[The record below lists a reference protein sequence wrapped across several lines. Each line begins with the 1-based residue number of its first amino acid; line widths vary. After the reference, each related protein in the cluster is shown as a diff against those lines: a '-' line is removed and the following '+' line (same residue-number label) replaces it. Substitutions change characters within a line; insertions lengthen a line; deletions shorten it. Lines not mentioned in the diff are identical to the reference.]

1 MKYRKYVSLFL
12 VILIT
17 TIIVGCD
24 REKMVLGNTKDLDLA
39 EEGGSSMDYT
49 PVPGGQVI
57 LPLTNFN
64 TLNPLLTENSNYHF
78 FSKLIFEG
86 LFEFDNNLNVTNQL
100 AESYNIKD
108 DGRTIEIQLR
118 KNVFWHDGQKFS
130 AEDVA
135 FTIDTIKYASSDSTY
150 KQMFSNSLGAY
161 GQGDIKSILNVNIT
175 SSDSLNIT
183 FNKSFSN
190 NLEVLTF
197 PIIPKHIF
205 NSAGNSR
212 YIKALEVNDYKPI
225 GTGPFK
231 FDSYEKMKQIKL
243 TANDEYWNDRPYI
256 DEILGRVF
264 ESEGDVLTAFET
276 GQINMATTVDVD
288 WDKYAQNSR
297 IKILEFVSSNYE
309 FLGFNFGKEI
319 FSGEKGEALRRA
331 IAYAIDRQAIIQK
344 VYLGHG
350 TQVDV
355 PIHPDSWLLS
365 DNANKFGYNLDL
377 AKEELRKIG
386 FKDMDNDGVIEDENG
401 NKISLRILTNT
412 YNITRL
418 KTAEMI
424 KDDLRKIGILV
435 NIYPENNKS
444 DSVTMDDLDK
454 QWEVVNKHLTSGD
467 YDIAL
472 LGWQLSVIPDL
483 SFAFHSSRISH
494 NTNFIRYSRE
504 NMDNLLQNAFA
515 VGTREKKLEA
525 YGELQELITTDLPYV
540 SLFFRNKALLIDSK
554 IMGDL
559 SPGLFNPYKGIEKSY
574 IPKEF
579 Q

>member
-1 MKYRKYVSLFL
+1 MKYKKNLSLFL
-12 VILIT
+12 VILMVT
-17 TIIVGCD
+17 MTIGCSED
-24 REKMVLGNTKDLDLA
+24 SMVLGNNKDMNLL
-39 EEGGSSMDYT
+39 EEGEGTSDYT
-49 PVPGGQVI
+49 PVPGGQAI

-64 TLNPLLTENSNYHF
+64 TLNPLLTENSNYYF

-86 LFEFDNNLNVTNQL
+86 LFEFDNNLNITNQL

-108 DGRTIEIQLR
+108 NGRIVEIQLR
-118 KNVFWHDGQKFS
+118 KDVLWHDGQKFS

-135 FTIDTIKYASSDSTY
+135 FTIDTIKYASLDSTY
-150 KQMFSNSLGAY
+150 KQMFSNSLGVY
-161 GQGDIKSILNVNIT
+161 GQGDIKNILNVNIT
-175 SSDSLNIT
+175 GTNSLNIT
-183 FNKSFSN
+183 FDKSLGN

-212 YIKALEVNDYKPI
+212 YIKALEVNNYKPI

-231 FDSYEKMKQIKL
+231 FDSYEKMKEIKL
-243 TANDEYWNDRPYI
+243 IANDDYWNDRPYI
-256 DEILGRVF
+256 DEILGMVF
-264 ESEGDVLTAFET
+264 ESEEDILTAFET
-276 GQINMATTVDVD
+276 GQISMATTVDVD
-288 WDKYAQNSR
+288 WDKYAQNNR
-297 IKILEFVSSNYE
+297 INILEFVSSNYE
-309 FLGFNFGKEI
+309 FLGFNFGKEL
-319 FSGEKGEALRRA
+319 FSGEKGEGLRRA

-365 DNANKFGYNLDL
+365 DNANKFGYNIDL
-377 AKEELRKIG
+377 AKAELSKIG
-386 FKDMDNDGVIEDENG
+386 FKDMDNDGIIEDESG
-401 NKISLRILTNT
+401 NKIFLKILTNS

-424 KDDLRKIGILV
+424 KDDLRKVGILV
-435 NIYPENNKS
+435 SIYPENNKS
-444 DSVTMDDLDK
+444 NSITRDDIDK
-454 QWEVVNKHLTSGD
+454 QWELVNNHLASGD

-483 SFAFHSSRISH
+483 SFAFHSSRISQ

-504 NMDNLLQNAFA
+504 NMDNLLQKTSTA
-515 VGTREKKLEA
+515 GTREEKLKS
-525 YGELQELITTDLPYV
+525 YSELQELITKDLPYV

-554 IMGDL
+554 IIGDL
-559 SPGLFNPYKGIEKSY
+559 NPRLFNPYKGIEKAY
-574 IPKEF
+574 IPEEF